1 MSHFQNLIEYEEFNP
16 PNMTPLIG
24 RAFFSGNLFSTDKGF
39 SLKGNNNNIF
49 HIMKDDYICYSP
61 FLGYFRIYPEE
72 FSKFKNINSF
82 PYQNH
87 KQLFNEKLPLEYL
100 DSMNHINIDSDSL
113 NIIHN
118 YLLAKYMLEKY
129 IPENILKIIKEI

>member
-1 MSHFQNLIEYEEFNP
+1 MSHFPNLIEYEQFDP
-16 PNMTPLIG
+16 PNITPLIG
-24 RAFFSGNLFSTDKGF
+24 RAFFSGNLIFTEKGF
-39 SLKGNNNNIF
+39 TLKGKSNTFN
-49 HIMKDDYICYSP
+49 IMKDDYICYSP
-61 FLGYFRIYPEE
+61 FLGYFVIYPEE

-82 PYQNH
+82 PYQSH

-113 NIIHN
+113 SIIHN
-118 YLLAKYMLEKY
+118 YLLAKYMLEKC